1 MDFQQIQQL
10 VTLVE
15 TSQIKQLDI
24 QDSDTQQR
32 IRIKNAFVENAIEAD
47 NADQNLTTTPTPTAQ
62 TAQTLSQAEN
72 VITSTQVGWLQLA
85 PDAGSANKIN
95 VGDTVAVGDV
105 VAWVSVMDRLLPI
118 ESRKAGRVSKI
129 LGENKQAVEY
139 GTALFELT

>member
-15 TSQIKQLDI
+15 HSQIKQLDL
-24 QDSDTQQR
+24 QESDTQQR
-32 IRIKNAFVENAIEAD
+32 IRIKNAFIETAVKAENAD
-47 NADQNLTTTPTPTAQ
+47 NTNPPLATTTTPAVQSPAQ
-62 TAQTLSQAEN
+62 N
-72 VITSTQVGWLQLA
+72 HITSTQVGWLQLA
-85 PDAGSANKIN
+85 PDAGSANKIK

-105 VAWVSVMDRLLPI
+105 VAWVVVMDRLLPM
-118 ESRKAGRVSKI
+118 ESKKAGVVSKI